1 MYSRIF
7 PYNPSSLMKPEF
19 VALAL
24 GMSCHEAET
33 FIKNSEDAVRIG
45 DQWFLPLWS
54 VEEELDGEEP
64 VVPFYDVCPC
74 PECSKDYKLFIEGPA
89 RIVSTKEMR

>member
-19 VALAL
+19 VALVFD
-24 GMSCHEAET
+24 MSYREAER
-33 FIKNSEDAVRIG
+33 FIKRSEDAVEIG
-45 DQWFLPLWS
+45 GQWYLPLWS
-54 VEEELDGEEP
+54 VEEELDGKRP
-64 VVPFYDVCPC
+64 AVSFCDVSPC
-74 PECSKDYKLFIEGPA
+74 REDSEDYKLFIEGPA